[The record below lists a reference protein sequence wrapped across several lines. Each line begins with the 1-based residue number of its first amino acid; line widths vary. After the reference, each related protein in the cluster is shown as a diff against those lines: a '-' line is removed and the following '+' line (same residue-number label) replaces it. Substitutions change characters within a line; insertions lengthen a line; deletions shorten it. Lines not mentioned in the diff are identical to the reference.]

1 MRQEKGSEPVQPR
14 TRGQKMEAQAEAEEA
29 EWTRLRG
36 VVTLWL
42 LYNSFYVTLRN
53 KKFDRSPANPF
64 RGAEEA
70 NTLNFIRDSGL
81 IAAQIAAGL
90 LFTLPWGSFTLQI
103 PVSAASG

>member
-1 MRQEKGSEPVQPR
+1 MRQEKGSEPVQPW

-53 KKFDRSPANPF
+53 KKST
-64 RGAEEA
+64 EA
-70 NTLNFIRDSGL
+70 RQTL
-81 IAAQIAAGL
+81 
-90 LFTLPWGSFTLQI
+90 
-103 PVSAASG
+103 SAARRKRIL